1 MMTSTPK
8 EFAGS
13 LKAAF
18 PAALESA
25 PNCLIVTYGLASVR
39 FDYQVAPSWRI
50 GSLQLPSLQVG
61 ITVLDG
67 EADAVEALIERADR
81 ATQRGGG

>member
-1 MMTSTPK
+1 MTSTPE

-18 PAALESA
+18 PAAVESA
-25 PNCLIVTYGLASVR
+25 PNCLIVTYGTARVR

-50 GSLQLPSLQVG
+50 GSLQLPSLHVG
-61 ITVLDG
+61 LSVLDG
-67 EADAVEALIERADR
+67 DPDAVERLVDRVDR

>member
-1 MMTSTPK
+1 MTSTPE

-13 LKAAF
+13 LTAAF
-18 PAALESA
+18 PAAVESA
-25 PNCLIVTYGLASVR
+25 PNCLIVTHGTARVR

-50 GSLQLPSLQVG
+50 GSLQLPSLQVALN
-61 ITVLDG
+61 VLDG
-67 EADAVEALIERADR
+67 DPAAVERLVDRVDR

>member
-1 MMTSTPK
+1 MTSTPE

-18 PAALESA
+18 PAAVEST
-25 PNCLIVTYGLASVR
+25 PNCLIVSYGTARVR

-61 ITVLDG
+61 ISILAGDP
-67 EADAVEALIERADR
+67 EAVEKLVERVDR

>member
-1 MMTSTPK
+1 MTATPE

-13 LKAAF
+13 LTAAF
-18 PAALESA
+18 PSALQSA
-25 PNCLIVTYGLASVR
+25 PDCLIVTHGRARVR

-50 GSLQLPSLQVG
+50 GSLQLPRLQVG
-61 ITVLDG
+61 ITVVDG
-67 EADAVEALIERADR
+67 DPEAVAALVERADR